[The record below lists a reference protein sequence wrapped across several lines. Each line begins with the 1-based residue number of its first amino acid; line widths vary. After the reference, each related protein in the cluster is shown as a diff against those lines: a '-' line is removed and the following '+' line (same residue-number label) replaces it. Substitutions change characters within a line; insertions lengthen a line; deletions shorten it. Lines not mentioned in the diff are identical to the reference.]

1 MYEEENDDDGYQTV
15 GKIVGVVLALLLAL
29 CGIAATG
36 WGDATVE
43 PRMEAFARE
52 TPGMILWW
60 REDVGLLMV
69 IGVLL
74 VIAPLALVPGAFG
87 VSYRRLMPTLRP
99 RWRVVL
105 VAGLAIA
112 IGAEA
117 VAYRMLGGREIGV
130 ATMDGVQWLR
140 DGTPHDQWRW
150 EQATRVSGGCGAD
163 GRSSQSGRNYVVEY
177 VVAFPDERE
186 ARLSFRMEDAAAWVK
201 TLKPIDD
208 RLTAAGV
215 DRAMARDADC
225 LAHYQ
230 AAMNDGDQALFQQ
243 VLRPA
248 D

>member
-15 GKIVGVVLALLLAL
+15 GKIVGVVLALLLTL

-43 PRMEAFARE
+43 PRMEAFAQE

-69 IGVLL
+69 IGVML
-74 VIAPLALVPGAFG
+74 VIAPLVLVPGAFG
-87 VSYRRLMPTLRP
+87 VRYRRLMPTLRP
-99 RWRVVL
+99 RWRAVL
-105 VAGLAIA
+105 VAGLAVA

-130 ATMDGVQWLR
+130 ATADGVQWLR

-150 EQATRVSGGCGAD
+150 EQATEVSGGCVPAR
-163 GRSSQSGRNYVVEY
+163 RSSQGAQRYTVEY
-177 VVAFPDERE
+177 LVAFPDDRQ
-186 ARLSFRMEDAAAWVK
+186 ARLSFRMEDAAAWARI
-201 TLKPIDD
+201 LKPIDD
-208 RLTAAGV
+208 RLTAAGAP
-215 DRAMARDADC
+215 RAMARDADC

-230 AAMNDGDQALFQQ
+230 AGMDDGDQALFQQ
-243 VLRPA
+243 VLRPTN
-248 D
+248 